1 MSLDCYVGCLTFCG
15 SFIFALN
22 CLKDLNIGGSTV
34 AAAISDATGTQRA
47 KLREMYNI
55 MGDLG
60 RLQIYFF
67 SSSRRKQVQ
76 TIFMSGGDMQLC
88 LLCVFFAYPLAIDF
102 RIHLIFLH
110 PLENLFPKREK

>member
-1 MSLDCYVGCLTFCG
+1 
-15 SFIFALN
+15 LN

-60 RLQIYFF
+60 RLQIYF
-67 SSSRRKQVQ
+67 SSSRRKQAQ
-76 TIFMSGGDMQLC
+76 MIFMSGGDMQLC

-102 RIHLIFLH
+102 RIHLIILH
-110 PLENLFPKREK
+110 PVENLFPNREK